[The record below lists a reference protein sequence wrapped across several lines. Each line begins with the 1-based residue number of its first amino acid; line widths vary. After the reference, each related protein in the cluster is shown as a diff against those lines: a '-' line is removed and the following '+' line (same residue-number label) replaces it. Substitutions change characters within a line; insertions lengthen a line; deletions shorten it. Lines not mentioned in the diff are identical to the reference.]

1 VTDAPA
7 TPATPPVVRIP
18 EARLGVFCGEIL
30 ARAGADLETADA
42 ATRAMLH
49 ASRLGVDSH
58 GVRLLDHYVRAL
70 SGGRV
75 NGAPQLRFD
84 RADRPVAMLD
94 ADHAHGARATYAA
107 MARACAAA
115 RRFGIGA
122 VGIRNSSHF
131 GAAGAY
137 ALAAAEEGLVGI
149 AVCNSDAF
157 VRLHGGAERFHG
169 TNPIAAAAPCGE
181 GRPWLLDMATSAIPY
196 NRIVLH
202 RSLERPLPEG
212 VASTESGAD
221 TRDPHLAAMLAPLGG
236 AFGYKGA
243 GLAGLVE
250 VLSALLTGMGT
261 SAELLP
267 MTGPDFET
275 PRALGAFVLA
285 LDPDAFVG
293 RVAFEAG
300 MRRYLAALRGSL
312 PAEGARVLA
321 PGDREWAEAEARA
334 RIGIPVDP
342 HSIEAFRRLAEA
354 YDVPF
359 PAPAPEGGD
368 PGSDA

>member
-1 VTDAPA
+1 MSA
-7 TPATPPVVRIP
+7 TGSEGALERVR
-18 EARLGVFCGEIL
+18 EADLAAFCREVL
-30 ARAGADLETADA
+30 AFAGADLETADA

-58 GVRLLDHYVRAL
+58 GVRLLDHYVRVL
-70 SGGRV
+70 RGGRV
-75 NGAPQLRFD
+75 NGTPMLRFD
-84 RADRPVAMLD
+84 RADKPVAMLD

-107 MARACAAA
+107 MERACLAA
-115 RRFGIGA
+115 RRYGIGA

-137 ALAAAEEGLVGI
+137 ALAAAEVGLIGLV
-149 AVCNSDAF
+149 VCNSDAF

-169 TNPIAAAAPCGE
+169 TNPIAAAAPSGS

-202 RSLERPLPEG
+202 RSLARPLPEG
-212 VASTESGAD
+212 TASTESGED
-221 TRDPHLAAMLAPLGG
+221 TEEPDLAAMLAPLGG

-250 VLSALLTGMGT
+250 ILSALLTGMGT

-267 MTGPDFET
+267 MTGPDLST
-275 PRALGAFVLA
+275 PRGLGAFVLA
-285 LDPDAFVG
+285 IDPQAFVG
-293 RVAFEAG
+293 RTEFEAG
-300 MRRYLAALRGSL
+300 MRRYVAALRGSA

-321 PGDREWAEAEARA
+321 PGDREWEEAENRA
-334 RIGIPVDP
+334 RLGIPIDP
-342 HSIEAFRRLAEA
+342 HSLEAFRRLSEELG
-354 YDVPF
+354 VPP
-359 PAPAPEGGD
+359 PA
-368 PGSDA
+368 SIQR